1 MLLAAPASNG
11 GKMNIEEII
20 EIMSESEGRH
30 IECIETD
37 GEKWSGV
44 VDVYESAFDNEDDET
59 KGDSVCVRRDDGL
72 NVLVYADE
80 IETISISEN

>member
-1 MLLAAPASNG
+1 
-11 GKMNIEEII
+11 MNIEEII

-37 GEKWSGV
+37 GKKWSGV

>member
-1 MLLAAPASNG
+1 
-11 GKMNIEEII
+11 MNIEEII
-20 EIMSESEGRH
+20 EIMSENEGRH

-44 VDVYESAFDNEDDET
+44 VDGYESAFDNEDDET